1 MIRIVLVL
9 LLLGQSMSAHAV
21 AVIWKSGRSILVR
34 TPSGIVAKPGLA
46 TLLQN
51 VPDYVGGAISKA
63 TNPISVA
70 GKTVTA
76 NVSRAIT
83 PANLSKA
90 VGVAGR
96 MNPAVS
102 AATLAILGIS
112 YALDP
117 ETQLPAEEVPGDTKP
132 QTVDE
137 KTPDSYVDVQY
148 PPRQQCGGKRYY
160 DSISE
165 AAAAATCDC
174 QAAYNTTDCNITELV
189 VSPSLS
195 TRYAFKGY
203 FRGSVTYWFTTT
215 MLIEDCSDFPGYHWD
230 SASHTCKSNPH
241 CPDGYTY
248 SSDVNQCVGP
258 NQWEPI
264 PSDEIAQD
272 AQQKLSQDPAKA
284 VPLLEHLL
292 EHDIEPES
300 EDTIADD
307 PLPDSIR
314 GDRTVKH
321 ANGTDP
327 ATGDPTTTTET
338 TEKTIEFQKADA
350 NKVINI
356 TENTTVTTTTVNN
369 VTNNVINNNVVN
381 NVVNGSGDPV
391 GDGGTDTD
399 TDNGTEQQP
408 IEWGNF
414 SGQSPGDGV
423 ADGKATIKDALSTA
437 CGGDCTNG
445 PAETISDRITAFK
458 TKYALS
464 MGASGECPAL
474 IADLSDQGYGNHN
487 VTGHCDLI
495 ENNRGAIATIFNILI
510 AIAFLLIIW
519 SA

>member
-21 AVIWKSGRSILVR
+21 SVIWKSGRSILVR
-34 TPSGIVAKPGLA
+34 TPSGIVAKPGIA

-83 PANLSKA
+83 PANLGKA

-102 AATLAILGIS
+102 LAVLAFMGLQ
-112 YALDP
+112 YERDP
-117 ETQLPAEEVPGDTKP
+117 ENNLPARQVPGDTTP
-132 QTVDE
+132 PTQTHDTPGGFTIVNAPSKAYECGYVGATTKSDIEQIAVCVENKIYPSGNARNPRFVTGQFAGEYGVQVTIFSGTADTPLNRVTINRNCSAFPGTTWDE
-137 KTPDSYVDVQY
+137 
-148 PPRQQCGGKRYY
+148 
-160 DSISE
+160 
-165 AAAAATCDC
+165 
-174 QAAYNTTDCNITELV
+174 
-189 VSPSLS
+189 PSLS
-195 TRYAFKGY
+195 CVKT
-203 FRGSVTYWFTTT
+203 
-215 MLIEDCSDFPGYHWD
+215 E
-230 SASHTCKSNPH
+230 
-241 CPDGYTY
+241 CPEGYTY
-248 SSDVNQCVGP
+248 TDSLGGMCQAP
-258 NQWEPI
+258 PQWQPI
-264 PSDEIAQD
+264 SEDEIGQD
-272 AQQKLSQDPAKA
+272 AQNALQQQPEKA
-284 VPLLEHLL
+284 GQLVDKLLE
-292 EHDIEPES
+292 EGVEPES

-307 PLPDSIR
+307 PLPEPIR
-314 GDRTVKH
+314 GDRTVK
-321 ANGTDP
+321 NSQGTDP

-338 TEKTIEFQKADA
+338 TEKTIDFQKQDSG
-350 NKVINI
+350 KVVNI

-414 SGQSPGDGV
+414 SGQSPNDGI
-423 ADGKATIKDALSTA
+423 ADGKAAIKDALSSA

-445 PAETISDRITAFK
+445 PTETVSDRIAAFK
-458 TKYALS
+458 SKYALS

-474 IADLSDQGYGNHN
+474 IADLSEQGYGNHN

-495 ENNRGAIATIFNILI
+495 ENNRGAIATIFNIMI